1 MNPILFA
8 IPVFLAFIALEAWL
22 AWRRGLKVYR
32 LHDALTSINIGAM
45 SETIRALLKLLSMPF
60 MPSWWSGLGL
70 QLGHQEPLG
79 LGAGVLHVRLLLLLG
94 APQRP

>member
-8 IPVFLAFIALEAWL
+8 IPVFMAFVGLEAWL

-45 SETIRALLKLLSMPF
+45 SETIRALLKLL
-60 MPSWWSGLGL
+60 
-70 QLGHQEPLG
+70 
-79 LGAGVLHVRLLLLLG
+79 
-94 APQRP
+94 